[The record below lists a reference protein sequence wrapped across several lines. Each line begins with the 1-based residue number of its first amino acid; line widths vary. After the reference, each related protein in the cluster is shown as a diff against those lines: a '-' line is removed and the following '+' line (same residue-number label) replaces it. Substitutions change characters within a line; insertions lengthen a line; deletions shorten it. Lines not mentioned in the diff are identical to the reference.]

1 MDIRIEE
8 IYTFHLIHHD
18 RMRDGYD
25 LMQPDLRLYQSVLKK
40 NSILHVA
47 VSCFCHNIITLCTW
61 VFILTQPFFFL
72 GYEVLE
78 LPSCH

>member
-40 NSILHVA
+40 KRFFMLRFPASAIIL
-47 VSCFCHNIITLCTW
+47 
-61 VFILTQPFFFL
+61 
-72 GYEVLE
+72 
-78 LPSCH
+78 